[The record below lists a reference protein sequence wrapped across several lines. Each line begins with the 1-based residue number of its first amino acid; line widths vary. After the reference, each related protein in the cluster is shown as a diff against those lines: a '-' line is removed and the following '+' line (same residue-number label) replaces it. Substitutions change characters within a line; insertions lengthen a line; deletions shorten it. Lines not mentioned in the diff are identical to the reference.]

1 MATNR
6 AYRQVFTSGE
16 IRGKHHG
23 GVKLVLKT
31 QFGPWPYVLSMEFEG
46 GGGDCGAGFLSK
58 SSLSSIKKSSQ
69 QRGFKG
75 PIVLIHSVEFKK
87 NKSGDRWRTGHF
99 KRTKE

>member
-1 MATNR
+1 VATNR

-46 GGGDCGAGFLSK
+46 GRSAELGFLASRLYR
-58 SSLSSIKKSSQ
+58 LSRKALNRRDLKDQSYSFIALNL
-69 QRGFKG
+69 GFT
-75 PIVLIHSVEFKK
+75 SV
-87 NKSGDRWRTGHF
+87 
-99 KRTKE
+99 